1 MSIDMHLR
9 YDVRRM
15 KNIHSRTGL
24 LPIFS
29 IETKIKIS
37 DLQNVSEVKQL
48 WQQSGLI
55 LDIYNIPDWNT
66 EL

>member
-9 YDVRRM
+9 YDMRRRM

-29 IETKIKIS
+29 IETKIKNPIWERNGS
-37 DLQNVSEVKQL
+37 EIVMAAERANTGYLQYS
-48 WQQSGLI
+48 
-55 LDIYNIPDWNT
+55 
-66 EL
+66 